1 MHARE
6 PRVTVLATILLL
18 LVIPDA
24 DRVLAQADRELQI
37 AAPRADRQPSDGS
50 GPFLPTVIGPQTVP
64 SPTASRAPSPRTET
78 FLDLP
83 ASVFLPGKADPR
95 TWMATGTWARVT
107 YDGFN
112 YDYGYDPLAQTYD
125 LMVSGYAVQG
135 GILVQETVGVMAVL
149 LPTGLQSG
157 QIERVECWFRVS
169 EHNLYPDEWVGI
181 TALEDVIEPS
191 SSLNSLEAR
200 LLYEDARGFRGAAYA
215 VDHFGAGAHA
225 IDLGTVAVADF
236 ESALVGKGWFG
247 VGFGADGWD
256 LSGSLGQMVFWRI
269 AGGGGLPEN
278 IRPLFRVVYNAPPG
292 EFTALAP
299 VEGARVPHALPDLSW
314 SAAIDPN
321 GDAPVSYRV
330 RLGTQADLVQAVEFT
345 VVDQTQAQPPVPLSS
360 GTYYWRVDA
369 LDPQGAHREGSV
381 QSFVVAIATDA
392 PPSRSAAS
400 ITCAPNPFNPRT
412 EFRLSVPRAGTA
424 RVEVVDAR
432 GRRIRSVFAGWL
444 ASGPTTLVW
453 DGKDDA
459 GRACASGIYEVRAML
474 PGDLLRTRIALVR

>member
-1 MHARE
+1 MHAHRS
-6 PRVTVLATILLL
+6 RVPVVAAILLL
-18 LVIPDA
+18 LALCDTGAVA
-24 DRVLAQADRELQI
+24 ARADRELQTD
-37 AAPRADRQPSDGS
+37 APRADRLRPDGS
-50 GPFLPTVIGPQTVP
+50 GPFLPSVIGPPPLP
-64 SPTASRAPSPRTET
+64 SPNAPRAPLPRTET
-78 FLDLP
+78 YLDLP
-83 ASVFLPGKADPR
+83 ASVFLPGKADPQ
-95 TWMATGTWARVT
+95 TWMSTGTWARVT

-149 LPTGLQSG
+149 LPASLQSG

-215 VDHFGAGAHA
+215 VDHFAAGAHA
-225 IDLGTVAVADF
+225 IDLGAVAVADL
-236 ESALVGKGWFG
+236 EEALVGKGWFG

-256 LSGSLGQMVFWRI
+256 LSGSLGQMVFWRV

-278 IRPLFRVVYNAPPG
+278 NRPLLRVVYNAPPG
-292 EFTALAP
+292 EFDAVAP
-299 VEGARVPHALPDLSW
+299 IEGARIPYALPTLSW

-330 RLGTQADLVQAVEFT
+330 RLGTQPDLAEAVEFT
-345 VVDQTQAQPPVPLSS
+345 IEGQTESEPPVRLSS
-360 GTYYWRVDA
+360 GTYYWKVDA
-369 LDPQGAHREGSV
+369 LDPQGARREGSV
-381 QSFVVAIATDA
+381 QSFVVAIPTDA
-392 PPSRSAAS
+392 PVPMQAAS

-412 EFRLSVPRAGTA
+412 ELRLNVPRAGQA
-424 RVEVVDAR
+424 RVEVFDAR
-432 GRRIRSVFAGWL
+432 GRRVRSLFAGSI
-444 ASGPTTLVW
+444 ASGPSTLVW
-453 DGKDDA
+453 DGDDDA
-459 GRACASGIYEVRAML
+459 GRACASGIYEVRAL
-474 PGDLLRTRIALVR
+474 VPGDLLRTRIALVR